1 MDLEGKKVVF
11 TGFNDADLKV
21 QIENA
26 GGQVTTSISG
36 QTNIL
41 VVEGSKGEN
50 SAKSLKAK
58 QMGVQIITKEAFLE
72 NLVKPQK
79 KGVSNWFENLFR
91 KQEPPAPR
99 VRVPKSYPADKITKS
114 TSFLTLDNGG
124 RSFNVVL
131 TPTSFSVFKRRQ
143 ITKKERS
150 DNKGDWE
157 ILDKIIDGLKYDVC
171 VVRPTKYIRV
181 FVGVSPDHGQKFAG
195 NSILVQLNKKKYMFI
210 GEQIDTFEVNDDI
223 VGYLS
228 PVGNSGVP
236 YPYAVGVKNTYLM
249 IEDTYLPNNM
259 ITEDD
264 PYMQF
269 YGHHLGKDVGH
280 KTLQKMM
287 TGHKNKYKFKR
298 KMVEKRFE
306 QW

>member
-1 MDLEGKKVVF
+1 MDLNGKKVVF
-11 TGFNDADLKV
+11 TGFSDADLKE

-26 GGQVTTSISG
+26 GGQVTTSVSG

-41 VVEGSKGEN
+41 VVQGSKGEN
-50 SAKSLKAK
+50 SAKALKAK
-58 QMGVQIITKEAFLE
+58 QMGVQILTKAAFVA
-72 NLVKPQK
+72 NLTEPQK
-79 KGVSNWFENLFR
+79 KGWFDYLFG
-91 KQEPPAPR
+91 KQEPSAPR

-114 TSFLTLDNGG
+114 TSYLTLDNGG
-124 RSFNVVL
+124 RSFDVVL

-143 ITKKERS
+143 LTKKERS

-157 ILDKIIDGLKYDVC
+157 TIDKIIDGLKYDVG

-181 FVGVSPDHGQKFAG
+181 FVGVCPEYGRKLAG
-195 NSILVQLNKKKYMFI
+195 NSILVQLTKKKYMFI
-210 GEQIDTFEVNDDI
+210 GQQVETFEVNEDI

-249 IEDTYLPNNM
+249 IEDTYLPNDT

-264 PYMQF
+264 PYKQF
-269 YGHHLGKDVGH
+269 YGHHLLKDIGYKKRH
-280 KTLQKMM
+280 KMM
-287 TGHKNKYKFKR
+287 TEHKSKYKFKR
-298 KMVEKRFE
+298 KMIEKRFDFF
-306 QW
+306 